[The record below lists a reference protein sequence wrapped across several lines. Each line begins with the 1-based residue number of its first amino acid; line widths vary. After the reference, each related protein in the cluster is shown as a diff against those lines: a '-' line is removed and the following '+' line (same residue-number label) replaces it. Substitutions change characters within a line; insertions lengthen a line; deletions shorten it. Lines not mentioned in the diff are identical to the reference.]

1 MCSRDVENRCA
12 HPSYRCTGGK
22 APPSTREVRMKYL
35 LLVYG
40 DETAFEAADP
50 ESRKKMY
57 EAFGTVA
64 NDLTA
69 KGQLLA
75 GDELAPTTSATTVRQ
90 QGEAQLVT
98 DGPFAE
104 TKEQL
109 GGYFL
114 VDVPDLDEAIAVAKR
129 IPSPSVEI
137 RPLVEGP

>member
-1 MCSRDVENRCA
+1 MRAPDVENAGA
-12 HPSYRCTGGK
+12 HPSYRCTGGPT
-22 APPSTREVRMKYL
+22 PPPTREVRMKYL

-50 ESRKKMY
+50 ESRRKMY
-57 EAFGTVA
+57 EAYGA
-64 NDLTA
+64 IASDLTA

-75 GDELAPTTSATTVRQ
+75 GDELAPTTSATTVR
-90 QGEAQLVT
+90 GPAEERLVT

-114 VDVPDLDEAIAVAKR
+114 VDVGDLDEAIAVAKR
-129 IPSPSVEI
+129 IPATVEI
-137 RPLVEGP
+137 RPLVDGP

>member
-1 MCSRDVENRCA
+1 MRAPDVENRPA
-12 HPSYRCTGGK
+12 HPSYRCTGG
-22 APPSTREVRMKYL
+22 AALPPTREVRMKYL

-50 ESRKKMY
+50 ESRAKMY
-57 EAFGTVA
+57 EAYGA
-64 NDLTA
+64 IADDLAA

-75 GDELAPTTSATTVRQ
+75 GDELAPTASATTVR
-90 QGEAQLVT
+90 GPAEERLVT

-114 VDVPDLDEAIAVAKR
+114 VDVGDLDEAIAAAKR
-129 IPSPSVEI
+129 IPATVEI
-137 RPLVEGP
+137 RPLVDGP